1 MITAVLLAL
10 PYFLTANMA
19 GALGTS
25 LVIGVVLVAAMT
37 FYDTVISGRHFMR
50 QFAEIAGIILA
61 ASLALFIIGTIVG
74 QFLDIRLGYNQVA
87 WSLLGYGVKVG
98 V

>member
-1 MITAVLLAL
+1 
-10 PYFLTANMA
+10 MA

-37 FYDTVISGRHFMR
+37 FYDTVVSGRRFMR

-74 QFLDIRLGYNQVA
+74 QFLGIRIG
-87 WSLLGYGVKVG
+87 
-98 V
+98 

>member
-74 QFLDIRLGYNQVA
+74 QFLGIRIG
-87 WSLLGYGVKVG
+87 
-98 V
+98 